1 MSAEPHDRKA
11 PRQSLTHHTV
21 AGIMWMSY
29 GKAAFFVLQLIV
41 LGVLARLITPAEF
54 GVVSA
59 ALVVIG
65 FSAVASQMGLGPALV
80 QRPILERRHIDTAF
94 TTAFLL
100 GLVLGAVIWLGADW
114 AAGFL
119 RMPQVKPVLRV
130 LAWVFPLNGLGTV
143 GQALLGRELRFSWLA
158 NLDVVSYGIGYGL
171 VGIVTALLGWGVW
184 ALVAAQIAQS
194 LARTTILLWKH
205 PPSLRPI
212 LEWQALKELA
222 YFGGGFTVARIANYV
237 ALNGDNL
244 IVGRMLGAA
253 PLGYY
258 GRAYSLMSA
267 PAYAFGTV
275 LDQVLFPAMAKVQHD
290 PSRLGAAYRRG
301 VALIALM
308 VMPMSAAIIL
318 LAPEVIRVALGAKW
332 GAVVVPFQI
341 LGLGML
347 FRTSYKMSDSI
358 ARSTGAVYRRAWRQ
372 ILYAG
377 LVVTGAWIGSR
388 WGIEGVSWGA
398 LFALTVNFLLMA
410 GLGLRVASLSW
421 RRFWDAHRPA
431 VLLTLL
437 SFPPVWGATMLL
449 RNLNLPAPIVL
460 AAVGLLL
467 VLLCGLLVR
476 LAPRVF
482 LGADGQWM
490 LATMRTF
497 LQRLTRPSGKRPKL
511 SGAFVE
517 PTGAEEP
524 S

>member
-1 MSAEPHDRKA
+1 MSAEPHDPKT
-11 PRQSLTHHTV
+11 PRRSLTHHTV
-21 AGIMWMSY
+21 AGILWMSY
-29 GKAAFFVLQLIV
+29 GKAAFFVLQLVV
-41 LGVLARLITPAEF
+41 LGILARLITPAEF

-65 FSAVASQMGLGPALV
+65 FSAIVSQLGLGPALV
-80 QRPILERRHIDTAF
+80 QRPTLERRHIDTAF
-94 TTAFLL
+94 TSSFLL
-100 GLVLGAVIWLGADW
+100 GLLLGAAIW
-114 AAGFL
+114 
-119 RMPQVKPVLRV
+119 
-130 LAWVFPLNGLGTV
+130 WVFPLNGLGTV
-143 GQALLGRELRFSWLA
+143 GLSLLSRELHFSWLA
-158 NLDVVSYGIGYGL
+158 NLDVVSYGFGYGL

-184 ALVAAQIAQS
+184 ALVAAQIGQAV
-194 LARTTILLWKH
+194 ARTTVLLWKH
-205 PPSLRPI
+205 PPSLHPI

-222 YFGGGFTVARIANYV
+222 YFGGGFTVARIANYI

-253 PLGYY
+253 PLGFY

-275 LDQVLFPAMAKVQHD
+275 LDRVLFPAMAKVQHD
-290 PSRLGAAYRRG
+290 PPRLAAAYRRG
-301 VALIALM
+301 VALIALI
-308 VMPMSAAIIL
+308 VLPAGAAIIL
-318 LAPEVIRVALGAKW
+318 LAPEVIRVALGTKW

-377 LVVTGAWIGSR
+377 LVVMGAWIGSR
-388 WGIEGVSWGA
+388 WGIAGVSCGA
-398 LFALTVNFLLMA
+398 LLALTVNFLLMA
-410 GLGLRVASLSW
+410 GLGLRVANLSW
-421 RRFWDAHRPA
+421 GRFWVAHRPA

-437 SFPPVWGATMLL
+437 SFPPVWGVATLL
-449 RNLNLPAPIVL
+449 RNVHVPATIVL
-460 AAVGLLL
+460 LSVGLVL
-467 VLLCGLLVR
+467 VLVCALLIR
-476 LAPRVF
+476 LAPRAF

-511 SGAFVE
+511 SGAFE